1 MRSCWIT
8 QGAHPGALWQPG
20 RVGWSEGW
28 EGGSRGS
35 GQRYTY
41 GWFMLFYGRNQ
52 HNIVKQLSSSLKKKR
67 LWERHANIQLAFSC
81 YDQLYLPKLCHL
93 WTIQTKKKKKKTK
106 TPLPIN
112 FWSCTNV
119 KKKNKEAT
127 NVGKNVNKRKR
138 SSCKKKFLELWRV

>member
-1 MRSCWIT
+1 MLDNTGSSPWCSVTTWK
-8 QGAHPGALWQPG
+8 GGMEWGVGG
-20 RVGWSEGW
+20 RFKREW
-28 EGGSRGS
+28 
-35 GQRYTY
+35 TY

-52 HNIVKQLSSSLKKKR
+52 HNIVKQLSSSLKKKKIMR
-67 LWERHANIQLAFSC
+67 KTCKYPISIFLLWSAVFAKALSFMNNS
-81 YDQLYLPKLCHL
+81 DQ
-93 WTIQTKKKKKKTK
+93 KKKKKTK